1 MRTSNKTNSYIFKAK
16 KVKIFLLL
24 LNVVFIHSQI
34 KDFDNITCSSYY
46 ENFNKAKLTF
56 VKGSLDFDVLDSLIQ
71 KSLSTNNNPLS
82 VDLFFALNVYA
93 KHCKEERFLSISKK
107 LLSNG
112 VDKKIIFQDVPV
124 CINKKNIKKSLENY
138 NFYNNK
144 NKEVISILNKIKK
157 ADEKSQSLLISNR
170 RRELINTKNYNLLID
185 IINQIGKW
193 PGISVTGQD
202 LNIYHVDISHDF
214 TQALLH
220 FNTSQIES
228 LLPHLFQAVQ
238 NKELSPY
245 HFARIYDYYY
255 IKKTANEGIKK
266 ILQDE
271 NINGEQKQLTD
282 IISKQFFGIYK
293 SKNKKEIY
301 PPVINPN
308 NLRQRREKICMLGED
323 LNLK

>member
-1 MRTSNKTNSYIFKAK
+1 MRTHNKVISSIFKEK
-16 KVKIFLLL
+16 KIKLFLLL
-24 LNVVFIHSQI
+24 LNVIFIHSQI
-34 KDFDNITCSSYY
+34 KDIDNITCSPYY
-46 ENFNKAKLTF
+46 EDFNKAKLFF
-56 VKGSLDFDVLDSLIQ
+56 VKGSSDFNVVDSLIQ

-93 KHCKEERFLSISKK
+93 KYCKEERFLSISKK

-112 VDKKIIFQDVPV
+112 VEEKTIFKEIPA
-124 CINKKNIKKSLENY
+124 CMNKTSVKKSLKSD

-144 NKEVISILNKIKK
+144 NIEIISILNKIKR
-157 ADEKSQSLLISNR
+157 ADEKSQFLLISNKK
-170 RRELINTKNYNLLID
+170 RELINNKNYNLLIE
-185 IINQIGKW
+185 IINQTKKW

-202 LNIYHVDISHDF
+202 LNIYHVNISHDF

-228 LLPHLFQAVQ
+228 LLPYLFQAVQ
-238 NKELSPY
+238 NKDLSPY

-271 NINGEQKQLTD
+271 NKNGEQRQLTD

-293 SKNKKEIY
+293 SKDKKEIY

-323 LNLK
+323 LNLQ